1 MAVMDREA
9 LERHW
14 DEVYRSRGEDEV
26 SWFQE
31 DPETSVALVT
41 RSGIGRADA
50 VLDVG
55 AGASRLVDH
64 LIDHGFTRLTVLD
77 LARAALER
85 SRERLGERGAT
96 VDWVAADVTRWQPDR
111 SYALWHDRA
120 VFHFLTE
127 PESRAAYVAVMAAAL
142 RPDGQAVIATFAPD
156 GPERCSGLPVVRY
169 TPKALAA
176 ELGPG
181 FELIE
186 SVAEVH
192 RTPKGAVQHF
202 QFSRF
207 RKSG

>member
-1 MAVMDREA
+1 MGVMDHEE

-14 DEVYRSRGEDEV
+14 DAVYRTRGEDEV

-41 RSGIGRADA
+41 RSGIDRDDA

-77 LARAALER
+77 LARAALDR
-85 SRERLGERGAT
+85 SRERLGDRGAA
-96 VDWVAADVTRWQPDR
+96 VEWVAADVTRWQPDR
-111 SYALWHDRA
+111 AYALWHDRA
-120 VFHFLTE
+120 VFHFLTDAA
-127 PESRAAYVAVMAAAL
+127 SRAAYVAVMTAAL
-142 RPDGQAVIATFAPD
+142 RPGGHAVIATFGPD

-169 TPKALAA
+169 TPEALAA
-176 ELGPG
+176 ELGEA
-181 FELIE
+181 FELVE

-207 RKSG
+207 RKVG